1 MAGLEYG
8 CGFDKMNEKNL
19 NTPYTSRTPIS
30 RKAFAVRHMFLEEIK
45 FRHFELPFNAKTEEK
60 DLLEKLAQE
69 LFVEITTSGYQ
80 IMLNGVVVTQVAKED
95 LDLFVRG
102 DTPDSMD
109 QQEKQHL
116 FTENEADK
124 VLTKNN
130 NQVTKLV
137 DTLLEYLLQKI
148 THK

>member
-1 MAGLEYG
+1 M
-8 CGFDKMNEKNL
+8 
-19 NTPYTSRTPIS
+19 
-30 RKAFAVRHMFLEEIK
+30 
-45 FRHFELPFNAKTEEK
+45 
-60 DLLEKLAQE
+60 EKLAQE